1 MKNST
6 GGGSCYAD
14 YFSFDMKLVEIIKY
28 LCVVCIFSTGL
39 CSTIEK
45 IHLGILQ
52 GANVAA
58 SSIALSIN
66 GDEGGGKSRAEPREF
81 IKKSN
86 RASGKIPVKK
96 FGPKKKR
103 KRTGCF
109 VTSDAI
115 AVKSTTHEK
124 SRPRVVNGRA
134 PRSEN
139 CRREGDGAD

>member
-1 MKNST
+1 
-6 GGGSCYAD
+6 
-14 YFSFDMKLVEIIKY
+14 MKLVEIIKY
-28 LCVVCIFSTGL
+28 LCLVCILSAGL
-39 CSTIEK
+39 CTIEK

-52 GANVAA
+52 RANVAA

-109 VTSDAI
+109 VTS
-115 AVKSTTHEK
+115 
-124 SRPRVVNGRA
+124 
-134 PRSEN
+134 
-139 CRREGDGAD
+139 